1 MSMHFMMLDTCVLL
15 DISTRKTDLPIV
27 SALEELVSTGNV
39 RLVIPDL
46 VVSEFN
52 RNKDDVAEKTWRR
65 LSQEFKQVRSVI
77 EEFGGDNKENAIE
90 VLKEVGSRL
99 PLLSEANYATI
110 SRVEHLIEKSLKVE
124 ATDSAKLAA
133 VARALDK
140 RAPFHISKNSMADA
154 VLIELFT
161 EFVTNNQSGGDTFVF
176 VTHNHNDFSS
186 KDHRE
191 PHQDFSEIF
200 SSNNVQYFSTI
211 SSAINFLDE
220 GILEDAQFEYDFAQ
234 ETRSLQEI
242 LSAMDEL
249 VDKVWYNRHCNRAYH
264 IKNGNIR
271 IIPDGDKRYGN
282 DVIHESIC
290 RGALEAARKV
300 VEKYDDTGPWDDFE
314 WGMLNGKLSALR
326 WALGEEWDMLD
337 T

>member
-1 MSMHFMMLDTCVLL
+1 MLDTCVLL

-27 SALEELVSTGNV
+27 FALEELVSTGNV

-65 LSQEFKQVRSVI
+65 LSLEFKQVRSVI
-77 EEFGGDNKENAIE
+77 EEFGGDDKENAIE

-154 VLIELFT
+154 VLIELFR
-161 EFVTNNQSGGDTFVF
+161 EFVTNNQSGGDTFAF
-176 VTHNHNDFSS
+176 VTHNRNDFSS

-200 SSNNVQYFSTI
+200 SSNHVQYFSTI

-234 ETRSLQEI
+234 TRSLQEI

-249 VDKVWYNRHCNRAYH
+249 VDKVWYTVIATWL
-264 IKNGNIR
+264 
-271 IIPDGDKRYGN
+271 II
-282 DVIHESIC
+282 
-290 RGALEAARKV
+290 
-300 VEKYDDTGPWDDFE
+300 
-314 WGMLNGKLSALR
+314 
-326 WALGEEWDMLD
+326 
-337 T
+337 